1 MTNSTLNGM
10 VIIIHLIV
18 RQNFDRKI
26 EDIDKKILNTNGL
39 VKKTDYHKKTR
50 N

>member
-1 MTNSTLNGM
+1 M

-18 RQNFDRKI
+18 WQNFDRKI
-26 EDIDKKILNTNGL
+26 EDTDKKILNPNGL

-50 N
+50 DWE